1 MVSTEA
7 VLSILRA
14 SPRRARFVPEIQAAL
29 RRSGGLNHDPRQLE
43 AALADLEAAGQVIV
57 RDHSFADPHVEG
69 TDLRVVGLVASAQP
83 GDDPQATAITNIERT
98 WDDWLSAY
106 LANHRCS

>member
-1 MVSTEA
+1 

-57 RDHSFADPHVEG
+57 RDHSFADPHTEG
-69 TDLRVVGLVASAQP
+69 TDLRVVGLVPEHATD
-83 GDDPQATAITNIERT
+83 GVDPQAAAIANIERT
-98 WDDWLSAY
+98 WDDWLNAY
-106 LANHRCS
+106 LASHRCA